1 VESMAS
7 FSYNYM
13 FTRSTFDFAAGVAG
27 AMILFATGL
36 VVALLFVVLMR
47 VTSR

>member
-13 FTRSTFDFAAGVAG
+13 FTRSTFDFAAGVTASMVLFFTG
-27 AMILFATGL
+27 MII
-36 VVALLFVVLMR
+36 ALLFVLWMR
-47 VTSR
+47 VAQR